1 MLKGDGSVAGGLDFF
16 APKVKIPQGVETHFT
31 SFNPDKGDRLV
42 AFGWA
47 MAEDLAGGKLGR

>member
-1 MLKGDGSVAGGLDFF
+1 
-16 APKVKIPQGVETHFT
+16 VKIPSGVETHFT
-31 SFNPDKGDRLV
+31 SFDADKGDRLV